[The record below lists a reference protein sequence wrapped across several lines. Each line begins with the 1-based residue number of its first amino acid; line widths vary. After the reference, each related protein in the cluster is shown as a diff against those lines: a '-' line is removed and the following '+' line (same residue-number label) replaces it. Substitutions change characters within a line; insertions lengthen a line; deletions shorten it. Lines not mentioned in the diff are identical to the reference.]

1 MPGPRL
7 QESLVDE
14 TGPSPYPP
22 AWLWPDDSDWNG
34 HLATRIRS
42 AEMKRLEMR
51 VSARR
56 DLGPVYPAPADVFRA
71 FRCTPLAAVRYVIL
85 GQDPYHNPGQAH
97 GLSFSVPAGVPVPA
111 SLRNIFSEL
120 VADTGCPS
128 PSSGDLTAWAKTG
141 GLLLNTLLTVDA
153 HQPFSHRGFGWEQF
167 TDDVIRIVNGSAN
180 PVAFVLWGNAA
191 QEKSS
196 LIDESR
202 HLVVRSAHPSP
213 LSARRGFFGSRP
225 FTKINSWRAGLG
237 LEPVNWSLE
246 PRP

>member
-1 MPGPRL
+1 MPRG
-7 QESLVDE
+7 S
-14 TGPSPYPP
+14 P
-22 AWLWPDDSDWNG
+22 AWLWPRDLDWHG
-34 HLATRIRS
+34 FLS
-42 AEMKRLEMR
+42 PLMQGDEMKRLEAR
-51 VSARR
+51 VAQRR
-56 DLGPVYPAPADVFRA
+56 AAGPVFPGASDVFRA
-71 FRCTPLAAVRYVIL
+71 LRCTPLASVRFVIL

-120 VADTGCPS
+120 VQDTGCDRPLT
-128 PSSGDLTAWAKTG
+128 GDLTPWTKSG

-153 HQPFSHRGFGWEQF
+153 NQPFSHRGFGWEQF
-167 TDDVIRIVNGSAN
+167 TDEVIRVVNRSAN

-202 HLVVRSAHPSP
+202 HLVIRSAHPSP

-225 FTKINSWRAGLG
+225 FSRINAWRESLG
-237 LEPVNWSLE
+237 LDPVDWSLAIGQ
-246 PRP
+246 